1 LTYFESEEHEIAV
14 ILRHSVL
21 LMTNIRRYE
30 LAHFDIT
37 PQQIGVMRFMQK
49 FPTACTIIQL
59 RKTMRRSNSSLVA
72 IINRLERKGLV
83 QRQTDSKSKKYTRV
97 FVTEKGKELFKKAM
111 ELSAFT
117 IIISSLPV
125 EDRHRLKSYVNTIN
139 RTAEKILDEHH
150 KANRKIQKEEN

>member
-1 LTYFESEEHEIAV
+1 MTYYESEEHEIAV

-49 FPTACTIIQL
+49 FPTACTVLQL
-59 RKTMRRSNSSLVA
+59 REVMRRSNSSLVA

-83 QRQTDSKSKKYTRV
+83 QRQTDSKNKKYTRV

-111 ELSAFT
+111 EMSAFS
-117 IIISSLPV
+117 IIISSLP
-125 EDRHRLKSYVNTIN
+125 EKDRQRLKSYVNTIN
-139 RTAEKILDEHH
+139 RTAEKILDEQY
-150 KANRKIQKEEN
+150 KGKREN

>member
-1 LTYFESEEHEIAV
+1 MTYYESEEHEIAV

-49 FPTACTIIQL
+49 FPTACTILQL
-59 RKTMRRSNSSLVA
+59 REVMRRSNSSLVA

-97 FVTEKGKELFKKAM
+97 FVTEKGKELYKKAM
-111 ELSAFT
+111 EMSAFS
-117 IIISSLPV
+117 IIISSLP
-125 EDRHRLKSYVNTIN
+125 EKDRKRLKSYVNTIN
-139 RTAEKILDEHH
+139 RTAEKILDEQY
-150 KANRKIQKEEN
+150 KGKREN

>member
-1 LTYFESEEHEIAV
+1 MTYFESEEHEIAV

-21 LMTNIRRYE
+21 LMTNVRRYE
-30 LAHFDIT
+30 LAQFDIT

-59 RKTMRRSNSSLVA
+59 REVMRRSNSSLVA
-72 IINRLERKGLV
+72 IINRLEQKGLV

-111 ELSAFT
+111 EMSTFT
-117 IIISSLPV
+117 IIISSLPE
-125 EDRHRLKSYVNTIN
+125 EDQQRLKSYINTIN
-139 RTAEKILDEHH
+139 RTAEKILDEQH
-150 KANRKIQKEEN
+150 KVNRKIQKEES

>member
-1 LTYFESEEHEIAV
+1 LTYYESEEHEIAV

-49 FPTACTIIQL
+49 FPTACTVLQL
-59 RKTMRRSNSSLVA
+59 REVMRRSNSSLVA

-83 QRQTDSKSKKYTRV
+83 QRQTDSKNKKYTRV

-111 ELSAFT
+111 EMSAFS
-117 IIISSLPV
+117 IIISSLP
-125 EDRHRLKSYVNTIN
+125 EKDRQRLKSYVNTIN
-139 RTAEKILDEHH
+139 RTAEKILDEQY
-150 KANRKIQKEEN
+150 KGKREN

>member
-1 LTYFESEEHEIAV
+1 LTYYESEEHEIAV

-21 LMTNIRRYE
+21 LMTNIRHYE

-59 RKTMRRSNSSLVA
+59 KKVMRRSNSSLVA

-83 QRQTDSKSKKYTRV
+83 QRQTDSKNKKYTRV
-97 FVTEKGKELFKKAM
+97 FVTENGKELCKKAM
-111 ELSAFT
+111 EMSSFS
-117 IIISSLPV
+117 IIISSLPA
-125 EDRHRLKSYVNTIN
+125 ENRKRLKSYLNTIN
-139 RTAEKILDEHH
+139 KTAEKILDEQ
-150 KANRKIQKEEN
+150 KINRKIQKEEN

>member
-1 LTYFESEEHEIAV
+1 MTYYESEEHEIAV

-49 FPTACTIIQL
+49 FPTACTILQL
-59 RKTMRRSNSSLVA
+59 REVMRRSNSSLVA

-83 QRQTDSKSKKYTRV
+83 QRQTDSKNKKYTRV
-97 FVTEKGKELFKKAM
+97 FVTEKGKELYEKAM
-111 ELSAFT
+111 EMSAFS
-117 IIISSLPV
+117 IIISSLP
-125 EDRHRLKSYVNTIN
+125 EKDRKRLKSYVNTIN
-139 RTAEKILDEHH
+139 RTAEKILDEQY
-150 KANRKIQKEEN
+150 KGKREN

>member
-1 LTYFESEEHEIAV
+1 LTYYESEEHEIAV

-49 FPTACTIIQL
+49 FPTACTILQL
-59 RKTMRRSNSSLVA
+59 REVMRRSNSSLVA

-97 FVTEKGKELFKKAM
+97 FVTEKGKELYKKAM
-111 ELSAFT
+111 EMSAFS
-117 IIISSLPV
+117 IIISSLP
-125 EDRHRLKSYVNTIN
+125 EKDRKRLKSYVNTIN
-139 RTAEKILDEHH
+139 RTAEKILDEQY
-150 KANRKIQKEEN
+150 KGKREN